1 MKSMFTELTKLLPD
15 SSKKK
20 SNLDDT
26 KMSYVSKMQSRAGIE
41 ATKAIPFAK
50 TACKGIVQNK
60 EEQERNN
67 AMSLHSERGLY
78 K

>member
-1 MKSMFTELTKLLPD
+1 MFTELTKLLPD

-26 KMSYVSKMQSRAGIE
+26 KMSYVSRTQSRAGIE
-41 ATKAIPFAK
+41 ATKAISFAK
-50 TACKGIVQNK
+50 TVCKGIVQDQSK
-60 EEQERNN
+60 EDQERNN
-67 AMSLHSERGLY
+67 ARSLHSERGLY